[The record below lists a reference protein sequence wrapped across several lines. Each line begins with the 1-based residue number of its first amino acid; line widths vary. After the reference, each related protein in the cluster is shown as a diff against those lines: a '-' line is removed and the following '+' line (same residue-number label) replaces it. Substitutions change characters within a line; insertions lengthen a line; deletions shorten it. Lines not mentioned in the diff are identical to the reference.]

1 MKDKLKDLLSEL
13 RGFKFVATLAIE
25 FKKQKVIMQQDIVPL
40 GLAQRQR
47 QLLKKVI
54 LMVFESIHIKI
65 ISNIQQLLGTASS
78 WVTDSV
84 FNHTINIWK
93 YNPLDGSSYIT
104 LPKELDHPKNG
115 LINIQV
121 TGNNECL
128 KGFFGQTL
136 TSCKSYSKK
145 NKKG

>member
-1 MKDKLKDLLSEL
+1 
-13 RGFKFVATLAIE
+13 
-25 FKKQKVIMQQDIVPL
+25 
-40 GLAQRQR
+40 
-47 QLLKKVI
+47 
-54 LMVFESIHIKI
+54 MVFESIHIKI

-93 YNPLDGSSYIT
+93 YNSLDGSSYIT

-115 LINIQV
+115 LFNIQV

-128 KGFFGQTL
+128 KGFFG
-136 TSCKSYSKK
+136 
-145 NKKG
+145 